1 MEGIAQ
7 SGFQIPQ
14 RAPGTRIRTDAGAVL
29 EGPHVLRVVYWIFA
43 ALSGGVAFY
52 FGGIEAATIAIAAL
66 IGLWAFVEPRTS
78 FWLATAF
85 MVCLFVFFQQTA
97 PLGEEVP
104 AEFLYWGAGIAL
116 ITLGL
121 VAAAPFSS
129 QVDWTVV
136 KKRIAQPCG
145 LAMFGMTAV
154 IAASTVYGLFAGNRL
169 FVVARQLFGCML
181 LPAYFFLALV
191 LFRSHVDVARWL
203 LRARWFVTL
212 GALWYDVK
220 LFRASE
226 ASASYYREQS
236 PLVMYAGAVALIAF
250 CEILAHRRIAPRL
263 AALFQLS
270 ACLFAILLMG
280 SRSSMGSFLAG
291 AAAAVFLLVWNRRV
305 LIFALVA
312 AAVPVGMGVYP
323 YVASRLLAASG
334 LSGDVAARFIFV
346 LDRDQ
351 SYLGRVAQT
360 DVVLNTVE
368 RKPVLGSGMGSE
380 NSFFMPGV
388 GRIKVASVD
397 NGWGYVLLKMGYLG
411 LATFLLLVAALLY
424 RGLSGL
430 GHLRPGLCRAN
441 RVAVVAVFLYAVV
454 SFIGGPTFLHFS
466 TAAFFAT
473 LLGALVVMAEASD
486 AIASAPTRSCS
497 T

>member
-7 SGFQIPQ
+7 SGFRIPQ
-14 RAPGTRIRTDAGAVL
+14 PASGTRMRTNTADALDGA
-29 EGPHVLRVVYWIFA
+29 HVLRVVYWIFA
-43 ALSGGVAFY
+43 TLCSGVALY
-52 FGGIEAATIAIAAL
+52 VGGIEAATIVIAAL
-66 IGLWAFVEPRTS
+66 IALWAFVEPRTS
-78 FWLATAF
+78 FWLTAAF
-85 MVCLFVFFQQTA
+85 MVYLFVFFQQTA

-121 VAAAPFSS
+121 IAAALFSS
-129 QVDWTVV
+129 HVDWTLVRRRV
-136 KKRIAQPCG
+136 AHPSS
-145 LAMFGMTAV
+145 LAMLGMTAV
-154 IAASTVYGLFAGNRL
+154 IVASTVYGLFAGNSL
-169 FVVARQLFGCML
+169 FVVARQMFGCML
-181 LPAYFFLALV
+181 LPVYFFLALA
-191 LFRSHVDVARWL
+191 LFRSHVDVALWL
-203 LRARWFVTL
+203 RRARWVVTL

-220 LFRASE
+220 LFRTSE

-236 PLVMYAGAVALIAF
+236 PLAIYAGAVALIAF
-250 CEILAHRRIAPRL
+250 CEILARRRMAPRVI
-263 AALFQLS
+263 ALFQLA

-291 AAAAVFLLVWNRRV
+291 AAGAVLLLVWKRRIF
-305 LIFALVA
+305 IFALIA
-312 AAVPVGMGVYP
+312 SAVPVGMGIYP
-323 YVASRLLAASG
+323 YVSSRLLAASG
-334 LSGDVAARFIFV
+334 LSGDIAARFIFV

-360 DVVLNTVE
+360 DVVLNTAE
-368 RKPVLGSGMGSE
+368 RKPVLGAGMGSE
-380 NSFFMPGV
+380 DSFFMPGV
-388 GRIKVASVD
+388 GHIKVASVD

-411 LATFLLLVAALLY
+411 LVTFLLLVAVLLY

-430 GHLRPGLCRAN
+430 GELRPSLFRAN
-441 RVAVVAVFLYAVV
+441 RLAVVTVFLYALI

-473 LLGALVVMAEASD
+473 LLGALVVMAGASD
-486 AIASAPTRSCS
+486 SIASAPTRSCP